1 MDGGSESEAPDRR
14 PTVRRL
20 REEGVY
26 TAVGMERWQC
36 SRNHSGEYGR
46 TWKMVELGEG
56 VVVKDASAYSLRD

>member
-36 SRNHSGEYGR
+36 FE
-46 TWKMVELGEG
+46 K
-56 VVVKDASAYSLRD
+56 SLRRVWEDLEDG